1 MCQIIWGD
9 ILVIEMRFCCEG
21 GRVDLESQSGDEGR
35 KYKTNV
41 VVDTLGLTD

>member
-21 GRVDLESQSGDEGR
+21 GRGDLESQSGDEGR